1 MNRPLFQLI
10 LVQLREFY
18 REPGI
23 IFWGIIFPIL
33 MAWGLGIAFTQKG
46 ELIQTIAV
54 IEDPAH
60 PVPAL
65 RNFLSDASVSENKDN
80 GGEEYTKIVADENLG
95 KTRYQFTSTS
105 WEGAMRLL
113 KRGAIIVI
121 IEEKDGKLQY
131 HFDPLNSDAQLNYLK
146 LSAAINRTA
155 AAEGSA
161 EIIPFTQT
169 GSRYIDFLVPGLIAM
184 GVMMSIMWG
193 IGYSLIEKRSKKL
206 LRRMVATPMR
216 KSSFLISHFV
226 ARVILSIVEASLL
239 YLFAHYY
246 FDITIEGS
254 LIALAAVFLAG
265 MVAFTGIA
273 VFVASRTAKLEI
285 ANGLINVV
293 IMPMMILSGV
303 FFSYHNFPDAVIPF
317 IQKLPL
323 TMLADSIRSIFIE
336 GTGLKEHLVEIASMT
351 GVGVVF
357 FLTGLKIYKWY

>member
-1 MNRPLFQLI
+1 MNRPFFQLI
-10 LVQLREFY
+10 LIHLREFY

-46 ELIQTIAV
+46 ELIQKIV
-54 IEDPAH
+54 IIEDVAH
-60 PVPAL
+60 PNPPL
-65 RNFLSDASVSENKDN
+65 QNFLGDAKISKNEAG
-80 GGEEYTKIVADENLG
+80 GGEEYTKTVDEVNLG
-95 KTRYQFTSTS
+95 KTRYQFISTS

-113 KRGAIIVI
+113 KRGTVIII

-131 HFDPLNSDAQLNYLK
+131 HFDPLNSEAQLNYLK
-146 LSAAINRTA
+146 LSAAIERPVAANNTA
-155 AAEGSA
+155 EVS
-161 EIIPFTQT
+161 PLTQT

-184 GVMMSIMWG
+184 GVMMSTMWG

-226 ARVILSIVEASLL
+226 ARIILSVVEASLL

-254 LIALAAVFLAG
+254 LIALTAVFMAG

-293 IMPMMILSGV
+293 IMPMMVLSGI

-323 TMLADSIRSIFIE
+323 TMLADGIRSIFIE
-336 GTGLKEHLVEIASMT
+336 GTGLKEHLGEIASMT

-357 FLTGLKIYKWY
+357 FLAGLKIYKWY